1 MSTGYRVSVKTLF
14 QTIFAISKAGR
25 LLGDGWA
32 QGRGWDG
39 VEWLAASLEP
49 ELWGGSPLP
58 KGGGGSLSTGIG
70 VLRMGRGDGV

>member
-32 QGRGWDG
+32 EGRGRG
-39 VEWLAASLEP
+39 GAGGSQPKAGLR
-49 ELWGGSPLP
+49 GGSPLP
-58 KGGGGSLSTGIG
+58 KGGRGLSPQELGF
-70 VLRMGRGDGV
+70 